1 MSSVDNRIVQMRFD
15 NKQFEDGVQTSIKS
29 LDNLKKGLDMDE
41 SGKRLS
47 NLEQAV
53 DGISAK
59 FSTLGI
65 IGVTALANITNSV
78 INTGKQMLSSLTIAP
93 ISEGL
98 ADYNRKLT
106 SVQTITNAT
115 GKNIKEVTKYFD
127 QLDVYADKTI
137 YNLDDMTSAFAKFTN
152 AGVNLDQSI
161 PAIKGIANMVA
172 LAGQDA
178 GAAQIAM
185 YNLSQSIAGGFLTT
199 TDYRS
204 LNLANVATKEWKEQL
219 IQGAIAAGTLKKNSK
234 GMYLI
239 KGAKQATT
247 EAALF
252 TEELSKGWASTKV
265 LLDVLGKYGDE
276 TTKIGAKAQAAAQ
289 DVKSFG
295 MMMDTLKAQVGTG
308 WTDTF
313 ELLIGNL
320 DEAKALFTPLTNT
333 IGAFI
338 DATAKARNNVLAFW
352 KANGGRDAIIQAIV
366 NSFEALKAILKPIGE
381 AFREVFPPATGQ
393 ALVTFSKGL
402 RDVTAKLKIGANTAS
417 VIKLAFKGLFEII
430 DLGIKGFEFLAGA
443 VKLLIKT
450 LMPSGDSIEYVMGKI
465 ADFLLYL
472 NNLVDTSNIVGDSLN
487 YLGAGFAFVRDIITK
502 VVQKVSPLL
511 SAMKDALLGLF
522 SGTKVYAAELKDTRE
537 VFTTASTETG
547 KLKDAFSK
555 LHGIMVTIG
564 TSISNVAKKIKE
576 MLLPVFAFLKE
587 KLSEMSIQDFGALLT
602 GAGFLTFARALSK
615 GISSTDK
622 IVKSFSK
629 VLDQVAGS
637 LKAFQKKVKAEALLK
652 IAIAVGILALAL
664 IALSFIDM
672 DKLAKSLGIMTVVF
686 TELALSL
693 ILINKYVSNG
703 IKGILTMFAL
713 STQMVA
719 IGVGILMLALA
730 LKMLASLDADKLKQ
744 GVIAIGALMTMLAA
758 FIKITKGGDLKA
770 SAGGLAGFSIGI
782 LIMAGALAILGK
794 MKYEQLMQGTLAIAG
809 LITIIAAFVNLTKG
823 GDLAKSAGGMF
834 GFAVGIAVLAGALSL
849 LGKMKYEQLMQG
861 TLAIAGLIT
870 MIGAFVTLTS
880 GGDLTKSAGGM
891 FGFATAILILTG
903 ALVILG
909 NIKYEQ
915 LMQGTIALGT
925 LITMIGAFVTLTSG
939 GDLAK
944 SAGGLIG
951 FAVGIIIITKA
962 LETLGKL
969 KYDQLMQG
977 TLALSALMTVIAAFI
992 ISTGGADLAV
1002 TATGLIGFSIG
1013 LMAMSAAVY
1022 VLAAIDS
1029 KKVTQGIM
1037 ALAAV
1042 MTTIALFINLTK
1054 GGDLAASA
1062 TGLIGFSTGLMI
1074 LAGVIAV
1081 LSALNPQKLVM
1092 ASTAIA
1098 MLMTSIAVFV
1108 KMAKGGNLAK
1118 SSAGLIA
1125 FSIGIGIL
1133 AVALSYLG
1141 QLDYKQLLAS
1151 GAAISIL
1158 MLSIAAFVKL
1168 TSGGDL
1174 ILSAAGLA
1182 VFAGAIMIL
1191 TQVLVALGGLDVKTL
1206 AIGIGALAAIFV
1218 VLGLSALVLAPL
1230 TPVILALSAAILLF
1244 GLGCMAVGA
1253 WMLMFSKGLTEL
1265 AKSGSEGATA
1275 LANVITTIIGLIPLA
1290 MTTLAKGIIDFAKT
1304 IGDGAPVVATAFM
1317 KVFSAIIDTV
1327 TIMTPKMVDSGMKLV
1342 TGILRGI
1349 ANNIAGVISA
1359 GVDVVLQFIGG
1370 VITKLPVIIDT
1381 AFKVITAFINGLADA
1396 IRGNHASIYAAIGNL
1411 ISAVKDAFLDLLPDF
1426 SGVGKNVVDGFI
1438 SGLRSKINA
1447 AANWAGSL
1455 ATSVLESAKKVLG
1468 IHSPSKAFAEIG
1480 RYSAEGF
1487 GVGLRKFGWF
1497 AGARLLCAF

>member
-758 FIKITKGGDLKA
+758 FIKITKGV
-770 SAGGLAGFSIGI
+770 
-782 LIMAGALAILGK
+782 
-794 MKYEQLMQGTLAIAG
+794 QT
-809 LITIIAAFVNLTKG
+809 
-823 GDLAKSAGGMF
+823 
-834 GFAVGIAVLAGALSL
+834 
-849 LGKMKYEQLMQG
+849 
-861 TLAIAGLIT
+861 
-870 MIGAFVTLTS
+870 
-880 GGDLTKSAGGM
+880 
-891 FGFATAILILTG
+891 
-903 ALVILG
+903 
-909 NIKYEQ
+909 
-915 LMQGTIALGT
+915 
-925 LITMIGAFVTLTSG
+925 
-939 GDLAK
+939 
-944 SAGGLIG
+944 
-951 FAVGIIIITKA
+951 
-962 LETLGKL
+962 
-969 KYDQLMQG
+969 
-977 TLALSALMTVIAAFI
+977 
-992 ISTGGADLAV
+992 
-1002 TATGLIGFSIG
+1002 
-1013 LMAMSAAVY
+1013 
-1022 VLAAIDS
+1022 
-1029 KKVTQGIM
+1029 
-1037 ALAAV
+1037 
-1042 MTTIALFINLTK
+1042 
-1054 GGDLAASA
+1054 
-1062 TGLIGFSTGLMI
+1062 
-1074 LAGVIAV
+1074 
-1081 LSALNPQKLVM
+1081 
-1092 ASTAIA
+1092 
-1098 MLMTSIAVFV
+1098 
-1108 KMAKGGNLAK
+1108 
-1118 SSAGLIA
+1118 
-1125 FSIGIGIL
+1125 
-1133 AVALSYLG
+1133 
-1141 QLDYKQLLAS
+1141 
-1151 GAAISIL
+1151 
-1158 MLSIAAFVKL
+1158 
-1168 TSGGDL
+1168 
-1174 ILSAAGLA
+1174 
-1182 VFAGAIMIL
+1182 
-1191 TQVLVALGGLDVKTL
+1191 
-1206 AIGIGALAAIFV
+1206 
-1218 VLGLSALVLAPL
+1218 
-1230 TPVILALSAAILLF
+1230 
-1244 GLGCMAVGA
+1244 C
-1253 WMLMFSKGLTEL
+1253 
-1265 AKSGSEGATA
+1265 
-1275 LANVITTIIGLIPLA
+1275 
-1290 MTTLAKGIIDFAKT
+1290 
-1304 IGDGAPVVATAFM
+1304 
-1317 KVFSAIIDTV
+1317 
-1327 TIMTPKMVDSGMKLV
+1327 
-1342 TGILRGI
+1342 
-1349 ANNIAGVISA
+1349 
-1359 GVDVVLQFIGG
+1359 
-1370 VITKLPVIIDT
+1370 
-1381 AFKVITAFINGLADA
+1381 
-1396 IRGNHASIYAAIGNL
+1396 
-1411 ISAVKDAFLDLLPDF
+1411 
-1426 SGVGKNVVDGFI
+1426 
-1438 SGLRSKINA
+1438 
-1447 AANWAGSL
+1447 
-1455 ATSVLESAKKVLG
+1455 
-1468 IHSPSKAFAEIG
+1468 
-1480 RYSAEGF
+1480 
-1487 GVGLRKFGWF
+1487 
-1497 AGARLLCAF
+1497 